1 MLLRQRG
8 VLRRVKE
15 AGKVIVE
22 ARRNHARAAE
32 DPVKRTGVHAQPLL
46 PEEERYRAAAS
57 QGDDVLKGLPCLGQ
71 SCCTTCRAWRH
82 LRMRAEAAGC
92 RLLPRGPVW
101 VGGCRARAGRR
112 VARSA
117 SLRVGLGARHGRE
130 GREECMRK
138 KCNDFLANLMRANA
152 QAVQIKHHT
161 RALSR
166 SPRTIAIPCC
176 HRACTVPGPEGL
188 YFWPSKSAQ
197 QLYYPALRC
206 AL

>member
-1 MLLRQRG
+1 MTHGLQPLLLRQRG

-15 AGKVIVE
+15 VGKVIVE

-57 QGDDVLKGLPCLGQ
+57 QGDDVLKGLRCLGQ
-71 SCCTTCRAWRH
+71 PCCTTCRARRH

-101 VGGCRARAGRR
+101 VGGCRARGGRR

-117 SLRVGLGARHGRE
+117 SVRFGQRARHG
-130 GREECMRK
+130 
-138 KCNDFLANLMRANA
+138 
-152 QAVQIKHHT
+152 
-161 RALSR
+161 
-166 SPRTIAIPCC
+166 PRRTWRRMQLHAGKIQGSGSEQDA
-176 HRACTVPGPEGL
+176 
-188 YFWPSKSAQ
+188 SKAKFVFI
-197 QLYYPALRC
+197 
-206 AL
+206 